1 MNNPSLDEKFKEAI
15 NEFDSN
21 INKSQKNLDEMIKNN
36 NPDDQLIEKI
46 VSNTVSIFSSK
57 EMQDIIKSFNTTFDE
72 KTTAGIINMIAY
84 ASSVAAH
91 QAIVFYDDMLRKEL
105 IVQFQDI
112 INANNI
118 NASELTVLK
127 SVMEVFKSR
136 LDEIRNRIQNDE
148 VNK

>member
-1 MNNPSLDEKFKEAI
+1 MDNSSLDKKFKEAI
-15 NEFDSN
+15 DEFDSN
-21 INKSQKNLDEMIKNN
+21 INKSQKNLDEMVKNN

-46 VSNTVSIFSSK
+46 IGNTVSIFSSK

-72 KTTAGIINMIAY
+72 KTTAGIVNMIAY

-91 QAIVFYDDMLRKEL
+91 QAIIYYDDMLRKEL

-118 NASELTVLK
+118 NASELTTLK
-127 SVMEVFKSR
+127 SVMEIFKSR

>member
-1 MNNPSLDEKFKEAI
+1 MDNSSLDKKFKEAI
-15 NEFDSN
+15 DEFDSN
-21 INKSQKNLDEMIKNN
+21 INKSQKNLDEMVKNN

-46 VSNTVSIFSSK
+46 IGNTVSIFSSK

-91 QAIVFYDDMLRKEL
+91 QAIIYYDDMLRKEL

-118 NASELTVLK
+118 NASELTTLK
-127 SVMEVFKSR
+127 SVMEIFKSR
-136 LDEIRNRIQNDE
+136 LDEIRNRIQNNE